1 MKEFKFAKIGYS
13 LINQTPHITNEKDRK
28 EILEDCGY
36 NTNLIPQ
43 EYVYIDLQTDSGTAS
58 INKNQLVSMVS
69 ALGNEEF
76 FPSDK
81 LEKTF
86 KKYSGYKYVIS
97 VSQGRAAE
105 YVLSKLIVKQGDFI
119 PTNIPFPTTQFHL
132 QTNGGKP
139 IIAIVDDAFDLKS
152 DKRFKGNLNLRK
164 VKQILQNYSNKR
176 QFLYLELCNNACGG
190 QPVSIRNLR
199 HLREIAD
206 NYGIKIILDACRI
219 VDNAYQIRMYEKG
232 YAHKPLKEIVK
243 EICLYSDGATLSAA
257 KDFLV
262 NGGGFLAF
270 NDELL
275 YRQALDIV
283 ALYGLRLLEPLRTI
297 LTYSIPEILEN
308 DFYIHQRVAQ
318 VHYLWSRLKEINIPL
333 IHPPGGH
340 AVFIDVKNFL
350 PHISSDK
357 FPVKSLLSFLYLIS
371 GIRGAEHLLLN
382 PKSGMNYELLRLAIP
397 IGKYSKEHMDD
408 IVEAFNLIAKNIHKV
423 KGVRKIKQPGGIV
436 GSLQAHFKIL

>member
-1 MKEFKFAKIGYS
+1 
-13 LINQTPHITNEKDRK
+13 
-28 EILEDCGY
+28 
-36 NTNLIPQ
+36 
-43 EYVYIDLQTDSGTAS
+43 
-58 INKNQLVSMVS
+58 
-69 ALGNEEF
+69 
-76 FPSDK
+76 
-81 LEKTF
+81 
-86 KKYSGYKYVIS
+86 
-97 VSQGRAAE
+97 
-105 YVLSKLIVKQGDFI
+105 
-119 PTNIPFPTTQFHL
+119 
-132 QTNGGKP
+132 
-139 IIAIVDDAFDLKS
+139 
-152 DKRFKGNLNLRK
+152 
-164 VKQILQNYSNKR
+164 
-176 QFLYLELCNNACGG
+176 
-190 QPVSIRNLR
+190 
-199 HLREIAD
+199 
-206 NYGIKIILDACRI
+206 
-219 VDNAYQIRMYEKG
+219 MYEKG

-333 IHPPGGH
+333 IHPAGGH

-397 IGKYSKEHMDD
+397 IGKHSKEHMDD

-423 KGVRKIKQPGGIV
+423 KGMRKIKQPGGIV